1 MNHAAATA
9 GIIRAGSRAIA
20 VAMALA
26 LAACAT
32 GGGGVEDEAVYRTA
46 DGAVLVDTYTVVA
59 TVTAI
64 DAARHAVTLTNPE
77 GKSHAYKV
85 APGFDLGRLAVNQQ
99 IGVQL
104 TEEVAYA
111 VRKGG
116 EPAAPS
122 REVMLAAAGDAQRG
136 AAFASDAVEVTV
148 AIVAVDPA
156 SRKVTFRQADGTV
169 KTTKVHK
176 GIDLSQ
182 VAPGD
187 TVTLGYA
194 EQVIVATAAP

>member
-1 MNHAAATA
+1 MQSSPQIARSF
-9 GIIRAGSRAIA
+9 RAGNRMLA
-20 VAMALA
+20 VALA
-26 LAACAT
+26 LVLAGCAT
-32 GGGGVEDEAVYRTA
+32 GGGGVEEAAVYQTA

-59 TVTAI
+59 TVTGI
-64 DAARHAVTLTNPE
+64 DAGRHAVTLTDPN
-77 GKSHAYKV
+77 GKSHTYKV
-85 APGFDLGRLAVNQQ
+85 ARDFDLGRLAVNQQ

-116 EPAAPS
+116 EPAAPA
-122 REVMLAAAGDAQRG
+122 REVLLAAADSAQAG
-136 AAFASDAVEVTV
+136 AVFASDAVEVTV
-148 AIVAVDPA
+148 AIVAVDPS
-156 SRKVTFRQADGTV
+156 SRKVTYRTADGTV

-176 GIDLSQ
+176 GVDLGQ

-194 EQVIVATAAP
+194 EQVIVATAKP